1 MKLNNDKCDINECV
15 ESTAAA
21 PPDIKHAG
29 PHQDQAT
36 PAKSPTCKVPEDAAA
51 LIRALGLSTVDVPG
65 FSLDGFI
72 AQDLTRRHPDLVRKL
87 TPGYRASWR

>member
-21 PPDIKHAG
+21 PPDTEHTG

-36 PAKSPTCKVPEDAAA
+36 PAKSPTSKVPEDAAQPV
-51 LIRALGLSTVDVPG
+51 IVWR
-65 FSLDGFI
+65 SLML
-72 AQDLTRRHPDLVRKL
+72 QQ
-87 TPGYRASWR
+87 